1 MTPIINPWAIYLIS
15 RLDTIKTA
23 LAVSIV
29 LIFCITTFFVFMT
42 LSEGESWEHL
52 KELGIRKIYVLA
64 GILLIINC
72 FIPDAKTGVMILTT
86 HYLTQETFDKGME
99 FVEKTTDHI
108 IDKAKELKDN

>member
-29 LIFCITTFFVFMT
+29 LIFFAVTLFVLIS
-42 LSEGESWEHL
+42 LSEGESWENL
-52 KELGIRKIYVLA
+52 KKAGIKKMYGLA

-72 FIPDAKTGVMILTT
+72 FIPDAETGVMILTT
-86 HYLTQETFDKGME
+86 HYLTQETFDKGID

-108 IDKAKELKDN
+108 IDKVKELSDN

>member
-23 LAVSIV
+23 LAISIILIFFLTTMFV
-29 LIFCITTFFVFMT
+29 LIS
-42 LSEGESWEHL
+42 LSEGESWENL
-52 KELGIRKIYVLA
+52 KKAGVRKLYILI

-72 FIPDAKTGVMILTT
+72 FLPDAKTGVMILTT

-108 IDKAKELKDN
+108 IDKAKELNNN

>member
-23 LAVSIV
+23 LAISIV
-29 LIFCITTFFVFMT
+29 LIFGITTFFVFVS

-72 FIPDAKTGVMILTT
+72 FLPDAKTGVMILTT

>member
-23 LAVSIV
+23 LAISIV
-29 LIFCITTFFVFMT
+29 LIFGITTFFVFVS
-42 LSEGESWEHL
+42 LSEGESWENL
-52 KELGIRKIYVLA
+52 KKTGVRKIYVLA
-64 GILLIINC
+64 GILLIMNC

>member
-23 LAVSIV
+23 LAISIV
-29 LIFCITTFFVFMT
+29 LIFGITTFFVFVS
-42 LSEGESWEHL
+42 LSEGESWENL
-52 KELGIRKIYVLA
+52 KKVGVKKIYALI

-72 FIPDAKTGVMILTT
+72 FIPDAKTGIMILTT

-108 IDKAKELKDN
+108 VDKVKELDDN

>member
-1 MTPIINPWAIYLIS
+1 MTPISNPWAIYLIS

-23 LAVSIV
+23 LAISIV
-29 LIFCITTFFVFMT
+29 LIFGITTFFVFVS

-72 FIPDAKTGVMILTT
+72 FLPDAKTGVMILTT

>member
-23 LAVSIV
+23 LAISIA
-29 LIFCITTFFVFMT
+29 LIFCITTFFVFVT

-86 HYLTQETFDKGME
+86 HYLTQETFDKGIE
-99 FVEKTTDHI
+99 FIEKTTDHI
-108 IDKAKELKDN
+108 VDKVKELDDN

>member
-23 LAVSIV
+23 LAISIT
-29 LIFCITTFFVFMT
+29 LIFGITTFLVFVS

-64 GILLIINC
+64 GILLIMNC

-86 HYLTQETFDKGME
+86 HYLTQETFDKGID

-108 IDKAKELKDN
+108 IDKVKELNDN